1 MDQADILRILD
12 GVSRLCHIAA
22 SDPRGSKRDG
32 TKENAMHDAP
42 IERRG
47 FLKHSAGLV
56 AGLVAARAFAADAA
70 TEEPKR
76 EAKPEWTKLFNGQDL
91 TGWTQEG
98 KATWSVMDG
107 NLVGTQ
113 GPGNAPGDLFTEKE
127 FADFR
132 LRVVYKLEWPANSG
146 VWFRYQSP
154 EKAYQA
160 DILEYKNPEAYSG
173 TLYSPAREK
182 FFLATNLDP
191 KLEKK
196 DDWNT
201 IIITAKGDHLTIKLN
216 KVVTADVHDAA
227 LDKGRIGFQIHP
239 GEEFKTMKLTVREVS
254 IREL

>member
-1 MDQADILRILD
+1 MD
-12 GVSRLCHIAA
+12 
-22 SDPRGSKRDG
+22 K
-32 TKENAMHDAP
+32 TP

-47 FLKHSAGLV
+47 FLKQTAGLV
-56 AGLVAARAFAADAA
+56 VGFAAAKAFAADAA
-70 TEEPKR
+70 TEKSKKDEKV
-76 EAKPEWTKLFNGQDL
+76 EWTKLFNGQDL
-91 TGWTQEG
+91 TGWVQEG
-98 KATWSVMDG
+98 QATWKVVDG
-107 NLVGTQ
+107 ILVGTQ
-113 GPGNAPGDLFTEKE
+113 GPGAAPGDLFTEKE
-127 FADFR
+127 FADFK
-132 LRVVYKLEWPANSG
+132 LRVVYKVEWPANSG

-160 DILEYKNPEAYSG
+160 DILEFKNPEAYSG
-173 TLYSPAREK
+173 TLYSPSREK

-201 IIITAKGDHLTIKLN
+201 MVVTAKGDHLTIKLN

-239 GEEFKTMKLTVREVS
+239 GDEFKTMKLMVREVS